1 MSLLDKY
8 EMYIDGVPVSKC
20 TSFHLDIKI
29 GKNEEKRQRR
39 EAARRKRASRGTIS
53 ITLPREKPWHERIL
67 VKEVKNE

>member
-1 MSLLDKY
+1 MDLLDKY
-8 EMYIDGVPVSKC
+8 EMYIDGIPVSKC
-20 TSFHLDIKI
+20 TSDHLDLKI

-67 VKEVKNE
+67 INNYEVE

>member
-8 EMYIDGVPVSKC
+8 EMCIDGVPVSKC
-20 TSFHLDIKI
+20 TSDHLDIKI

-39 EAARRKRASRGTIS
+39 KAAKRKRASRGTIS
-53 ITLPREKPWHERIL
+53 ITLPREKPWHEKIL